1 MRVIRLPREPF
12 RRPLIHHEVE
22 AKGSFESEAVCV
34 RRSRRGGTNYERGHD
49 GHCVR
54 GRGSPAGAM
63 YPDSV
68 IHLSLVETGGG
79 RASVHTR
86 RARTRSRRGQRSN
99 VQIQNAYSQH
109 ERERV
114 IAEVFNVHFGLT
126 DNGFLS
132 SHGFGLHGSNIAT
145 SANNAMP
152 RTVPSEKDNPSVGIV
167 KCVCSEYIFTK

>member
-1 MRVIRLPREPF
+1 MRVIRLPRGPF
-12 RRPLIHHEVE
+12 GQPLIHHEAE
-22 AKGSFESEAVCV
+22 GKGVVESEAVCAS
-34 RRSRRGGTNYERGHD
+34 RWLLTETIPFDRRGGTNYERRRD

-99 VQIQNAYSQH
+99 VQIQNAYSLFAYSQH

-114 IAEVFNVHFGLT
+114 IAEDGV
-126 DNGFLS
+126 
-132 SHGFGLHGSNIAT
+132 
-145 SANNAMP
+145 
-152 RTVPSEKDNPSVGIV
+152 
-167 KCVCSEYIFTK
+167 

>member
-34 RRSRRGGTNYERGHD
+34 RRSRRGGTNYERGRD

-99 VQIQNAYSQH
+99 VQIRNAYSLFRTH
-109 ERERV
+109 NMSASASLRRT
-114 IAEVFNVHFGLT
+114 VFNVHFGLT
-126 DNGFLS
+126 DNGYLS
-132 SHGFGLHGSNIAT
+132 SHGFGLWIQH
-145 SANNAMP
+145 
-152 RTVPSEKDNPSVGIV
+152 RHFCK
-167 KCVCSEYIFTK
+167 